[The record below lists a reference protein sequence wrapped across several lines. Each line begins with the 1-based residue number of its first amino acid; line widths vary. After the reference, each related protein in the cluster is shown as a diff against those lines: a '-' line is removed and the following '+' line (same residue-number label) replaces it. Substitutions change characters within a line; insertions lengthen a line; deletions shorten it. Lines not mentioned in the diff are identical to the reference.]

1 MKKGN
6 LTNIDGELCTQKQEN
21 GEEITFGM
29 GTTEEANKKAE
40 ELYGFCTTTD
50 PDGKEHF
57 GIWLSEEHLENRLK
71 YIRDFYQEGMIP
83 WICPSCGKLWGAYYD
98 VGSMTW
104 FKCHCCGAE
113 WELTNPDEVDEN
125 IERAKK
131 PKLEVLK

>member
-21 GEEITFGM
+21 GEEITFSVAN
-29 GTTEEANKKAE
+29 TEESRKNAE
-40 ELYGFCTTTD
+40 EKYGFRTTYD
-50 PDGKEHF
+50 ADGGEHF
-57 GIWLSEEHLENRLK
+57 GIWVSEEHLEERLK
-71 YIRDFYQEGMIP
+71 HLRDFYQEGMIP
-83 WICPSCGKLWGAYYD
+83 WVCPSCGKLWGGHYD

-104 FKCHCCGAE
+104 FKCHVCGAE
-113 WELTNPDEVDEN
+113 WELINPEEVSEN